1 MKVKADLCCGWERQ
15 MQKKQEKEKKIK
27 TREKMNKKSY
37 LIIGLLACVFLA
49 GASITVY
56 SKYYKTGYNQ
66 GMAIASGFYFSS
78 NYMYEEEAINSFTIE
93 ELAKSQDGKLV
104 HEDLIN
110 KLISAV
116 SKEAWN
122 NNGGSISY
130 TFNNIEVRNYANS
143 LLFNDEELN
152 VSYRVEFA
160 LLDAD
165 AGAKYEVR
173 KKDAGAYTSI
183 TNDGNGNLTTAS
195 FQGELK
201 GGKLSEDEYKLQVTR
216 PQTGEYTPARILI
229 MAYPEGDAFS
239 QNPRKIAGIVKAEY
253 SQPEMEIIDQK
264 FTIEDELEDDTWQE
278 RVKKES
284 AFIYQLKTTGGFY
297 VEGDDNMLQKIKITW
312 DPDVLALNEN
322 DKYKSEIGTQ
332 YDPASGKMII
342 ETAPYSSIKF
352 VFFKKEGF
360 GDWVDTRS
368 SMDEFKKLVSVEK
381 VEATP

>member
-15 MQKKQEKEKKIK
+15 MQKKTGKRKKSK
-27 TREKMNKKSY
+27 QWKSKKSY

-78 NYMYEEEAINSFTIE
+78 NYMYEEEAINNYTIK

-122 NNGGSISY
+122 TNGSSISY

-143 LLFNDEELN
+143 LLFNDEKLN
-152 VSYRVEFA
+152 VSYQVEFA
-160 LLDAD
+160 LLDAN
-165 AGAKYEVR
+165 AGAEYKVR
-173 KKDAGAYTSI
+173 KKGTGTYTSI

-195 FQGELK
+195 FQGKLK
-201 GGKLSEDEYKLQVTR
+201 GGELSEDVYELQVTR

-253 SQPEMEIIDQK
+253 NQAEMEIIDQK
-264 FTIEDELEDDTWQE
+264 FTIEDELEDSTWQE

-297 VEGDDNMLQKIKITW
+297 VEGDDNMLQKIKIKW
-312 DPDVLALNEN
+312 NPDVLALNEN
-322 DKYKSEIGTQ
+322 DKYKNESGTQ
-332 YDPASGKMII
+332 YDAGLGEMII

-360 GDWVDTRS
+360 GDWVDGQS
-368 SMDEFKKLVSVEK
+368 SMDKFKGLVSVEK
-381 VEATP
+381 VAATP

>member
-15 MQKKQEKEKKIK
+15 MQKKTGKRKKSK
-27 TREKMNKKSY
+27 QWKSKKSY

-78 NYMYEEEAINSFTIE
+78 NYMYEEEAINNYTIK

-122 NNGGSISY
+122 TNGSSISY

-152 VSYRVEFA
+152 VSYQVEFA
-160 LLDAD
+160 LLDAN
-165 AGAKYEVR
+165 AGAEYKVR
-173 KKDAGAYTSI
+173 KKGTGTYTSI

-201 GGKLSEDEYKLQVTR
+201 GGELSEDAYELQVTR

-229 MAYPEGDAFS
+229 MAYPKGDAFS

-253 SQPEMEIIDQK
+253 NQAEMEIIDQK
-264 FTIEDELEDDTWQE
+264 FTIEDELEDSTWRE

-297 VEGDDNMLQKIKITW
+297 VEGDDNMLQKIKIKW
-312 DPDVLALNEN
+312 NPAVLALNEN
-322 DKYKSEIGTQ
+322 DKYKNESGTQ
-332 YDPASGKMII
+332 YDASLGEMII

-360 GDWVDTRS
+360 GAWVDVQS
-368 SMDEFKKLVSVEK
+368 SMDKFKGLVSVEK
-381 VEATP
+381 VAATP

>member
-1 MKVKADLCCGWERQ
+1 MKVKAHLCCGWERQ
-15 MQKKQEKEKKIK
+15 MQKKTGKRKKSK
-27 TREKMNKKSY
+27 QWKNKKSY

-93 ELAKSQDGKLV
+93 DLAKSQDGKLV

-122 NNGGSISY
+122 SNSY
-130 TFNNIEVRNYANS
+130 TFKIEVRNYANS

-152 VSYRVEFA
+152 VSYQVEFA
-160 LLDAD
+160 LLDAN
-165 AGAKYEVR
+165 AGAEYGVR
-173 KKDAGAYTSI
+173 KKDTGAYTPI

-201 GGKLSEDEYKLQVTR
+201 GGKLSEDEYELQVTLN
-216 PQTGEYTPARILI
+216 GGAASYTPARILI
-229 MAYPEGDAFS
+229 MAYPEGNAFL

-322 DKYKSEIGTQ
+322 DKYKNESGTQ
-332 YDPASGKMII
+332 YDPVSGKMII

-360 GDWVDTRS
+360 GDWVDDQS
-368 SMDEFKKLVSVEK
+368 SMDGFKDLVSVEK
-381 VEATP
+381 VAATP

>member
-15 MQKKQEKEKKIK
+15 MQKKTGKRKKSK
-27 TREKMNKKSY
+27 QWKSKKSY

-78 NYMYEEEAINSFTIE
+78 NYMYEEEAINNYTIK

-122 NNGGSISY
+122 TNGSSISY

-152 VSYRVEFA
+152 VSYQVEFA
-160 LLDAD
+160 LLDAN
-165 AGAKYEVR
+165 AGAEYKVR
-173 KKDAGAYTSI
+173 KKGTGTYTSI

-195 FQGELK
+195 FQGKLK
-201 GGKLSEDEYKLQVTR
+201 GGELSEDVYELQVTR

-253 SQPEMEIIDQK
+253 NQAEMEIIDQK

-297 VEGDDNMLQKIKITW
+297 VEGDDNMLQKIKIKW
-312 DPDVLALNEN
+312 NPDVFALNEN
-322 DKYKSEIGTQ
+322 DKYKNESGTQ
-332 YDPASGKMII
+332 YDAGLGEMII

-360 GDWVDTRS
+360 GDWVDGQS
-368 SMDEFKKLVSVEK
+368 SMDKFKGLVSVEK
-381 VEATP
+381 VAATP

>member
-15 MQKKQEKEKKIK
+15 MQKKTGKRKKSK
-27 TREKMNKKSY
+27 QWKSKKSY

-78 NYMYEEEAINSFTIE
+78 NYMYEEEAINNYTIK

-104 HEDLIN
+104 HEELIN

-122 NNGGSISY
+122 TNGSSISY

-152 VSYRVEFA
+152 VSYQVEFA
-160 LLDAD
+160 LLDAN
-165 AGAKYEVR
+165 AGAEYKVR
-173 KKDAGAYTSI
+173 KKGTGTYTSI

-195 FQGELK
+195 FQGKLK
-201 GGKLSEDEYKLQVTR
+201 GGELSEDVYELQVTR

-253 SQPEMEIIDQK
+253 NQAEMEIIDQK
-264 FTIEDELEDDTWQE
+264 FTIEDELEDSTWQE

-297 VEGDDNMLQKIKITW
+297 VEGDDNMLQKIKIKW
-312 DPDVLALNEN
+312 NPDVLALNEN
-322 DKYKSEIGTQ
+322 DKYKNESGTQ
-332 YDPASGKMII
+332 YDAGLGEMII

-360 GDWVDTRS
+360 GDWVDGQS
-368 SMDEFKKLVSVEK
+368 SMDKFKGLVSVEK
-381 VEATP
+381 VAATP

>member
-1 MKVKADLCCGWERQ
+1 

-78 NYMYEEEAINSFTIE
+78 NYMYEEEAINNYTIE
-93 ELAKSQDGKLV
+93 ELAQSQDGKLV

-122 NNGGSISY
+122 GDSY
-130 TFNNIEVRNYANS
+130 TFTIEVRNYANS

-152 VSYRVEFA
+152 VSYQVEFA

-165 AGAKYEVR
+165 AGAAYKV
-173 KKDAGAYTSI
+173 KDPDTGAYTSI

-195 FQGELK
+195 FRGELK
-201 GGKLSEDEYKLQVTR
+201 GGKLSEDEYELQVTR

-229 MAYPEGDAFS
+229 MAYPVGDAFS

-253 SQPEMEIIDQK
+253 SQQEMKIIEQK
-264 FTIEDELEDDTWQE
+264 FTIDKDNELMESTWRE

-284 AFIYQLKTTGGFY
+284 AFTYQIKTSGGFY
-297 VEGDDNMLQKIKITW
+297 VEGDDNMLQEIKIKW
-312 DPDVLALNEN
+312 DPEVFALNEN
-322 DKYKSEIGTQ
+322 DKYIKEGAHVE
-332 YDPASGKMII
+332 YDSVNKKMIMTI

-360 GDWVDTRS
+360 KTWVDDTTKSLEDFR
-368 SMDEFKKLVSVEK
+368 KLVSVEK
-381 VEATP
+381 V

>member
-1 MKVKADLCCGWERQ
+1 
-15 MQKKQEKEKKIK
+15 MQKKTGKRKKSK
-27 TREKMNKKSY
+27 QWKNKKSY

-122 NNGGSISY
+122 NNSY
-130 TFNNIEVRNYANS
+130 TFKIGVRNYANS

-152 VSYRVEFA
+152 VSYQVEFA

-165 AGAKYEVR
+165 TGMGGTYEVR
-173 KKDAGAYTSI
+173 KKDTGAYTRI
-183 TNDGNGNLTTAS
+183 TNDGKGNLKTAS
-195 FQGELK
+195 FQGTLK
-201 GGKLSEDEYKLQVTR
+201 GGQLSEDEYELRVSRT
-216 PQTGEYTPARILI
+216 TGDYTPVRILI
-229 MAYPEGDAFS
+229 MAYPEGNAFL

-253 SQPEMEIIDQK
+253 NQAEMEIIDQK
-264 FTIEDELEDDTWQE
+264 FTIEDELEDSTWKE

-297 VEGDDNMLQKIKITW
+297 VEGDDNMLQKIKIKW
-312 DPDVLALNEN
+312 DPKVLVLNEN
-322 DKYKSEIGTQ
+322 DKYRNAKGTQ
-332 YDPASGKMII
+332 YDPNLGEMII

-360 GDWVDTRS
+360 GDWVDTQS
-368 SMDEFKKLVSVEK
+368 SMDKFKDLVSVEK
-381 VEATP
+381 VAATP

>member
-15 MQKKQEKEKKIK
+15 MQKKTGKRKKSK
-27 TREKMNKKSY
+27 QWKSKKSY

-78 NYMYEEEAINSFTIE
+78 NYMYEEEAINSFTIA

-122 NNGGSISY
+122 TNGSSISY
-130 TFNNIEVRNYANS
+130 TFNDIEVRNYANS

-152 VSYRVEFA
+152 VSYQVEFA
-160 LLDAD
+160 LLDAN
-165 AGAKYEVR
+165 AGAEYKVR
-173 KKDAGAYTSI
+173 KKDTGTYTSI
-183 TNDGNGNLTTAS
+183 TNDGNGNLKTAS

-201 GGKLSEDEYKLQVTR
+201 GGKLSEDVYELQVTR

-229 MAYPEGDAFS
+229 MAYPVGDAFS

-253 SQPEMEIIDQK
+253 NQAEMEIIDQK

-297 VEGDDNMLQKIKITW
+297 VEGDDNMLQKIKIKW
-312 DPDVLALNEN
+312 NPAVLALNEN
-322 DKYKSEIGTQ
+322 DKYKNESGTQ
-332 YDPASGKMII
+332 YDADLGEMII

-360 GDWVDTRS
+360 EKWVDAQS
-368 SMDEFKKLVSVEK
+368 SMDKFKDLVSVKK
-381 VEATP
+381 VAATP

>member
-1 MKVKADLCCGWERQ
+1 
-15 MQKKQEKEKKIK
+15 MQKKTGKRKKSK
-27 TREKMNKKSY
+27 QWKNKKSY

-93 ELAKSQDGKLV
+93 DLAKSQDGKLV

-122 NNGGSISY
+122 SNSY
-130 TFNNIEVRNYANS
+130 TFKIEVRNYANS

-152 VSYRVEFA
+152 VSYQVEFA
-160 LLDAD
+160 LLDAN
-165 AGAKYEVR
+165 AGAEYGVR
-173 KKDAGAYTSI
+173 KKDTGAYTPI
-183 TNDGNGNLTTAS
+183 TNDGNGKLTTAS

-201 GGKLSEDEYKLQVTR
+201 GGQLSEDEYELQVTLR
-216 PQTGEYTPARILI
+216 GGPASYTPARILI
-229 MAYPEGDAFS
+229 MAYPEGNAFL

-253 SQPEMEIIDQK
+253 NQAEMEIIDQK
-264 FTIEDELEDDTWQE
+264 FTIEDELENNTWKE

-322 DKYKSEIGTQ
+322 DKYKNESGTQ
-332 YDPASGKMII
+332 YDPDLGEMII

-360 GDWVDTRS
+360 GNWVDTRS

>member
-15 MQKKQEKEKKIK
+15 MQKKTGKRKKSK
-27 TREKMNKKSY
+27 QWKSKKSY

-78 NYMYEEEAINSFTIE
+78 NYMYEEEAINNYTIK

-122 NNGGSISY
+122 TNGSSISY

-152 VSYRVEFA
+152 VSYQVEFA
-160 LLDAD
+160 LLDAN
-165 AGAKYEVR
+165 AGAEYKVR
-173 KKDAGAYTSI
+173 KKGTGTYTSI

-195 FQGELK
+195 FHGVLK
-201 GGKLSEDEYKLQVTR
+201 GGELSEDVYELQVTR

-253 SQPEMEIIDQK
+253 NQAEMEIIDQK
-264 FTIEDELEDDTWQE
+264 FTIEDELEDSTWRE

-297 VEGDDNMLQKIKITW
+297 VEGDDNMLQKIKIKW
-312 DPDVLALNEN
+312 NPAVLALNEN
-322 DKYKSEIGTQ
+322 DKYKNESGTQ
-332 YDPASGKMII
+332 YDASLGEMII

-360 GDWVDTRS
+360 GAWVDVQS
-368 SMDEFKKLVSVEK
+368 SMDKFKGLVSVEK
-381 VEATP
+381 VAATP

>member
-15 MQKKQEKEKKIK
+15 MQKKTGKRKKSK
-27 TREKMNKKSY
+27 QWKSKKSY

-78 NYMYEEEAINSFTIE
+78 NYMYEEEAINNYTIK

-122 NNGGSISY
+122 TNGSSISY

-152 VSYRVEFA
+152 VSYQVEFA
-160 LLDAD
+160 LLDAN
-165 AGAKYEVR
+165 AGAEYKVR
-173 KKDAGAYTSI
+173 KKGTGTYTSI

-195 FQGELK
+195 FQGKLK
-201 GGKLSEDEYKLQVTR
+201 GGELSEDVYELQVTR

-253 SQPEMEIIDQK
+253 NQAEMEIIDQK
-264 FTIEDELEDDTWQE
+264 FTIEDELEDSTWQE

-297 VEGDDNMLQKIKITW
+297 VEGDDNMLQKIKIKW
-312 DPDVLALNEN
+312 NPDVLALNEN
-322 DKYKSEIGTQ
+322 DKYKNESGTQ
-332 YDPASGKMII
+332 YDAGLGEMII

-360 GDWVDTRS
+360 GDWVDGQS
-368 SMDEFKKLVSVEK
+368 SMDKFKGLVSVEK
-381 VEATP
+381 VAATP

>member
-1 MKVKADLCCGWERQ
+1 
-15 MQKKQEKEKKIK
+15 MQKKTGKRKKSK
-27 TREKMNKKSY
+27 QWKNKKSY

-122 NNGGSISY
+122 SNSY
-130 TFNNIEVRNYANS
+130 TFKIEIRNYANS
-143 LLFNDEELN
+143 LLFNDEVLN
-152 VSYRVEFA
+152 VSYQVEFA
-160 LLDAD
+160 LLDAN
-165 AGAKYEVR
+165 AGAEYGVR
-173 KKDAGAYTSI
+173 KKDTGAYTPI

-201 GGKLSEDEYKLQVTR
+201 GGKLSEDEYELQVTLN
-216 PQTGEYTPARILI
+216 GGAASYTPARILI
-229 MAYPEGDAFS
+229 MAYPEGNAFL

-253 SQPEMEIIDQK
+253 NQAEMEIIDQK
-264 FTIEDELEDDTWQE
+264 FTIDKDNELTESTWRE

-284 AFIYQLKTTGGFY
+284 AFTYQLKTTGGFY

-322 DKYKSEIGTQ
+322 DKYKNESGTQ
-332 YDPASGKMII
+332 YDPDSGEMII
-342 ETAPYSSIKF
+342 KTAPYSSIKF

-360 GDWVDTRS
+360 KTWVDNTMKSLEDFR
-368 SMDEFKKLVSVEK
+368 ELVSVEK
-381 VEATP
+381 VAATP